1 MSKLKTLKDVTL
13 QFTSTS
19 RLKEDDIEY
28 IYSAAIGNIRQAAR
42 ECIKQQAIGN
52 DPWLNKYPEGNS
64 DEAFIKWFFNLEDD

>member
-1 MSKLKTLKDVTL
+1 MSKLKTLKDCYEW
-13 QFTSTS
+13 
-19 RLKEDDIEY
+19 EDDGQQILHESV
-28 IYSAAIGNIRQAAR
+28 IQSAAR